1 MSGSD
6 NTVAQVLIASAVKVV
21 GKREFL
27 KTVETMFGF
36 SFSRKEKQSNIVHG
50 KEKKARKP
58 RTLKAV
64 ADENRCFGRVK
75 GEVSAV
81 VGKRHFF
88 ESAQCTRSHV
98 DSSDLCAIHRNQ
110 VEKFGSLP
118 DGRMGETITEEQKER
133 YAASHA

>member
-1 MSGSD
+1 MSGSE

-27 KTVETMFGF
+27 KTVESMFG
-36 SFSRKEKQSNIVHG
+36 FSRKEKQSNIVQG

-64 ADENRCFGRVK
+64 ANENRCCARVK

-110 VEKFGSLP
+110 VDKFGSLP
-118 DGRMGETITEEQKER
+118 DGRMGETISEEQKER
-133 YAASHA
+133 YAANHA